1 MKITSDHLS
10 RSACV
15 YVRQSTPGQ
24 VQNNLE
30 SQRLQYGLT
39 ERAKQ
44 LGWNHVTVV
53 DDDLGRSGNGVD
65 RPGFRKLLT
74 AIGNREV
81 GLVLSVESSR
91 LARNGRD
98 WHTLLEFCAL
108 FKCLLADTDG
118 VYDPCLVNDRLLLGL
133 LCGA

>member
-1 MKITSDHLS
+1 MMKITSDHLS

-65 RPGFRKLLT
+65 RNGPRELDSAISEIFLGFQAAKSRRAWSKYT
-74 AIGNREV
+74 ASGVRR
-81 GLVLSVESSR
+81 SS
-91 LARNGRD
+91 
-98 WHTLLEFCAL
+98 AL
-108 FKCLLADTDG
+108 
-118 VYDPCLVNDRLLLGL
+118 
-133 LCGA
+133 